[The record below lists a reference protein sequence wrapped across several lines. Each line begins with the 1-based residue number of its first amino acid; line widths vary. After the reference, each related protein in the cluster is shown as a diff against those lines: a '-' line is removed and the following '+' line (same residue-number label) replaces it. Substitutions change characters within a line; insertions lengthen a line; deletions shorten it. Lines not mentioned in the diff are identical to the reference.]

1 MTMWNDQMAL
11 LPWVSSASRRA
22 RHPGRAPG
30 DHGRGGRGAG
40 GVRRAPRRAY
50 GGAGRTRLKGRM
62 RSLAFHKPTGRYVM
76 RGTARG
82 ASCAS
87 EPSPPSPPSSS
98 RPPSRRA
105 RPGRSVPGDQP
116 LPGYT
121 IDNPPLA
128 PVQVHGKPSRVLQ
141 GVHRHA
147 AYDIEVP
154 PRWNGRLASGRTAT
168 PPGLRAHGEPAA
180 LHLRQRLLDQGY
192 AWAASSYYRNGYDV
206 RAGVLST
213 RDVADLFAAKVGRPK
228 QRIIVGASMGGHIIG
243 RSLEQF
249 PGYYDGALPMCGV
262 LGDHELFDYFLDY
275 NLVAQDLSG
284 VREYPVTDR
293 YATVTVPKIEAAL
306 GLTDLRP
313 GGPDTTNERGRQF
326 RSIAINRTGGARP
339 GDVQSFAFW
348 KDFPFTLA
356 TPEPP
361 DATLAEYPG
370 QLATNLFTRYEPN
383 APVNVNRSVQRVR
396 VANLPGAVV
405 EPAVAG
411 AARQRASER
420 PGPEPARA
428 GGPVRAVL
436 DGADLREGSRP
447 EPPVAAARPARRPH
461 GAALRVLGR
470 GSGSGLGRPRPVDRQ
485 GPRPAGDVTTKPS
498 TVARP
503 DYGCRFSDRAAY
515 AAGAGTRRLFPACP

>member
-1 MTMWNDQMAL
+1 MRIRAL
-11 LPWVSSASRRA
+11 TALAALVLASAVPTSSAE
-22 RHPGRAPG
+22 
-30 DHGRGGRGAG
+30 AG
-40 GVRRAPRRAY
+40 P
-50 GGAGRTRLKGRM
+50 
-62 RSLAFHKPTGRYVM
+62 
-76 RGTARG
+76 
-82 ASCAS
+82 
-87 EPSPPSPPSSS
+87 
-98 RPPSRRA
+98 
-105 RPGRSVPGDQP
+105 VPGDQP

-154 PRWNGRLASGRTAT
+154 PRWNGRLA
-168 PPGLRAHGEPAA
+168 LWAHGYAGQGFVLTVSPPPFG
-180 LHLRQRLLDQGY
+180 LRQRLLDQGY

-361 DATLAEYPG
+361 GRDSGRVSGPVGDQPVHPVRAERAGEREQVGAAGAGRQP
-370 QLATNLFTRYEPN
+370 A
-383 APVNVNRSVQRVR
+383 
-396 VANLPGAVV
+396 GAVV

-485 GPRPAGDVTTKPS
+485 GPASGR
-498 TVARP
+498 
-503 DYGCRFSDRAAY
+503 
-515 AAGAGTRRLFPACP
+515 

>member
-1 MTMWNDQMAL
+1 MRIRAL
-11 LPWVSSASRRA
+11 TALAALVLASAVPTSSAE
-22 RHPGRAPG
+22 
-30 DHGRGGRGAG
+30 AG
-40 GVRRAPRRAY
+40 P
-50 GGAGRTRLKGRM
+50 
-62 RSLAFHKPTGRYVM
+62 
-76 RGTARG
+76 
-82 ASCAS
+82 
-87 EPSPPSPPSSS
+87 
-98 RPPSRRA
+98 
-105 RPGRSVPGDQP
+105 VPGDQP

-154 PRWNGRLASGRTAT
+154 PRWNGRLA
-168 PPGLRAHGEPAA
+168 LWAHGYAGQGFVLTVSPPPFG
-180 LHLRQRLLDQGY
+180 LRQRLLDQGY

-396 VANLPGAVV
+396 VANLPARLSNRLSQVPRVNGRPNVPVLSLHGLGDLFVPFSMEQIYAKEVARNHRSRLLVQRAVRTV
-405 EPAVAG
+405 QHCEFSDAEAG
-411 AARQRASER
+411 AAWDDL
-420 PGPEPARA
+420 
-428 GGPVRAVL
+428 VRWI
-436 DGADLREGSRP
+436 DK
-447 EPPVAAARPARRPH
+447 
-461 GAALRVLGR
+461 GR
-470 GSGSGLGRPRPVDRQ
+470 
-485 GPRPAGDVTTKPS
+485 RPAGDVTTKPS